1 MAITAHHAVSA
12 QLLPACPAVSLLSS
26 MFVTL
31 PADSVLNF
39 ALLAL
44 IPHSRTACFA
54 ALQVIVVEEAA
65 EVLEAHILTSLTSAT
80 EHLILIGDHLQLPPK
95 VETYDLQQE
104 SGRGFDLN
112 VSLFERLVRQGSV
125 QHVMLEEQRRMHPTI
140 SQ

>member
-1 MAITAHHAVSA
+1 
-12 QLLPACPAVSLLSS
+12 
-26 MFVTL
+26 MFLTL
-31 PADSVLNF
+31 PTDTVLNF
-39 ALLAL
+39 TLLAL
-44 IPHSRTACFA
+44 IPYSCTACFA

-80 EHLILIGDHLQLPPK
+80 EHVILIGDHLQLPPK